1 MFHTRNKI
9 LSRLTFAPHSHQN
22 IKYEMERIYVHV
34 HTCINILFDID
45 IVPPIVLNSGTAP
58 TTRDV

>member
-1 MFHTRNKI
+1 MFHIRNKI

-22 IKYEMERIYVHV
+22 IKYEMERIYVHE
-34 HTCINILFDID
+34 HTCINILFDIV